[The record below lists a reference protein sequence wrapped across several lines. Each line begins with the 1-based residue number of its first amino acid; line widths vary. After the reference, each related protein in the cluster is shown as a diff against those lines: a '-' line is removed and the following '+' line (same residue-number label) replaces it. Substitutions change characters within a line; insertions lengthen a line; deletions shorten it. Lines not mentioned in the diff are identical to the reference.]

1 MFSSYYICCNCIGRL
16 LAGQWWGLPAP
27 SSCISGSMT
36 YVMSSL
42 VHWDCYCPEAHPI
55 RHSNINQQ
63 QQTPT
68 MLFACPHQRQQRDY
82 THRHALTAIV
92 TGSIS
97 TPKEIYAL
105 TLTNHWQRRT
115 NTQIKK
121 ISVVPQWHSE
131 LSTTVMGH
139 IQPLQLQYIGKAPS
153 TVFIY
158 NIFAVFYSDM
168 SSRYHDI
175 ILQLSSLKKL
185 RLEILTWWSH
195 QSI

>member
-1 MFSSYYICCNCIGRL
+1 MCGLFLLLHLLQLYRQTLGRPMMGAASSVQLY
-16 LAGQWWGLPAP
+16 QWLDD
-27 SSCISGSMT
+27 IR
-36 YVMSSL
+36 
-42 VHWDCYCPEAHPI
+42 DCYCPKARPI
-55 RHSNINQQ
+55 RPSNINQQ
-63 QQTPT
+63 QQTPA

-105 TLTNHWQRRT
+105 TLTNPRQRQT

-121 ISVVPQWHSE
+121 ISVVPRWHSE
-131 LSTTVMGH
+131 LLTTVMGH

-153 TVFIY
+153 TAFIY
-158 NIFAVFYSDM
+158 NIFAVFYPDM

-175 ILQLSSLKKL
+175 ILQLSSLTKL

-195 QSI
+195 QSK